1 MRAGHNPLFNASILI
16 MTRPRLLFCTSRFPY
31 PVIAGYGLRV
41 FNLTSQLA
49 QFFDVTLV
57 SLGSCASKDV
67 EEFKARTGVI
77 EVHCIPHGRFTAL
90 RGALKALLT
99 GMPLQVG
106 YYSNPAFESRIRE
119 LTPKADIGIFHLIRT
134 SSAWKGGARL
144 PVVLE
149 MCDAI
154 SANFSQTA
162 QESPWWSPWRVV
174 SAIEAPRTLRFER
187 SECNRFNLTTMHA
200 NKDAAYVG
208 IPESHLLVST
218 QGVNLAELPYKSPKV
233 RSGRSIVLIGKMDF
247 FPNWHGAAWF
257 AKAVLPLLP
266 HDVTLKV
273 VGDCSAKVRRRL
285 EVLPRVIVT
294 GRVESLSAACDDAFA
309 AIAPM
314 HVATGIQ
321 NKVLEY
327 FALGLPSVVSPSV
340 ASGLLPSAQ
349 GACHLATTPQDWSAA
364 INRVASDLD
373 AAERMTQLARD
384 YALREHSWDRIGEEY
399 VQRLQ
404 QLLTRRS
411 TSSRHSSD

>member
-1 MRAGHNPLFNASILI
+1 
-16 MTRPRLLFCTSRFPY
+16 MTRPHLLFCTSRFPY

-49 QFFDVTLV
+49 KFFDITLV
-57 SLGSCASKDV
+57 SLGAPASNDI
-67 EEFKARTGVI
+67 EEFKDRTGIV
-77 EVHCIPHGRFTAL
+77 EVHCIPHGRITSL

-99 GMPLQVG
+99 GLPLQVG
-106 YYSNPAFESRIRE
+106 YYTNPAFERLIRD
-119 LTPKADIGIFHLIRT
+119 LSLNADIGIFHLIRT
-134 SSAWKGGARL
+134 SSAWKGYASL

-162 QESPWWSPWRVV
+162 QEGAWWSPWRVI

-187 SECNRFNLTTMHA
+187 GECKRFNLITMHA
-200 NKDAAYVG
+200 RKDAAYVG
-208 IPESHLLVST
+208 IPESNLLVST
-218 QGVNLAELPYKSPKV
+218 QGVNLADLPYKSPKQ

-247 FPNWHGAAWF
+247 FPNWHGAEWF

-273 VGDCSAKVRRRL
+273 VGDCSERIRGRL
-285 EVLPRVIVT
+285 EALERVIVT
-294 GRVESLSAACDDAFA
+294 GRVESLSAACDDAFV

-327 FALGLPSVVSPSV
+327 FAMGLPSVVSPSV
-340 ASGLLPSAQ
+340 ASGLLPSAH
-349 GACHLATTPQDWSAA
+349 GTCHSASTPQEWSDA
-364 INRVASDLD
+364 IHRIASDLE
-373 AAERMTQLARD
+373 AAERMTQLARH
-384 YALREHSWDRIGEEY
+384 YALREHSWDRIGEDY

-404 QLLTRRS
+404 QLLSCRS
-411 TSSRHSSD
+411 TSAPHASH

>member
-1 MRAGHNPLFNASILI
+1 

-41 FNLTSQLA
+41 LNLTSQLA
-49 QFFDVTLV
+49 KFFDVTLV
-57 SLGSCASKDV
+57 SLGSPPAKDV
-67 EEFKARTGVI
+67 EEFKARTGI
-77 EVHCIPHGRFTAL
+77 LEVHCIPHGRMTSLCGVF
-90 RGALKALLT
+90 KALLT
-99 GMPLQVG
+99 GLPLQVG
-106 YYSNPAFESRIRE
+106 YYSNRVFESRIRE
-119 LTPKADIGIFHLIRT
+119 LTPKIDIGIFHLIRT
-134 SSAWKGGARL
+134 SSAWKGDARH

-162 QESPWWSPWRVV
+162 QEGAWWSPWRII

-187 SECNRFNLTTMHA
+187 GECKRFNMITMHA
-200 NKDAAYVG
+200 HKDAAYVG
-208 IPESHLLVST
+208 IPENQLLVST
-218 QGVNLAELPYKSPKV
+218 QGVNLAQLPYKSPRA
-233 RSGRSIVLIGKMDF
+233 RSGRSIALIGKMDF
-247 FPNWHGAAWF
+247 FPNWHGAEWF
-257 AKAVLPLLP
+257 AKSVLPLLP
-266 HDVTLKV
+266 HDITLKV
-273 VGDCSAKVRRRL
+273 VGDCSAKIRNRL
-285 EVLPRVIVT
+285 EALPRVIVT

-327 FALGLPSVVSPSV
+327 FAMGLPSVVSPSV

-349 GACHLATTPQDWSAA
+349 DTCHSATTPQDWSAA
-364 INRVASDLD
+364 INRIASDLD
-373 AAERMTQLARD
+373 ATERMTQLARD

-404 QLLTRRS
+404 QLLASRS
-411 TSSRHSSD
+411 TSAPDASH

>member
-1 MRAGHNPLFNASILI
+1 MN
-16 MTRPRLLFCTSRFPY
+16 RPHLLFCTSRFPY

-49 QFFDVTLV
+49 KFFDITLV
-57 SLGSCASKDV
+57 CLGTPPSNDV
-67 EEFKARTGVI
+67 EEFKARTGI
-77 EVHCIPHGRFTAL
+77 LEVHCIPHGRITSL
-90 RGALKALLT
+90 LGALKALLT

-106 YYSNPAFESRIRE
+106 YYTNPDFERMIRE
-119 LTPKADIGIFHLIRT
+119 LTPKVDIGIFHLIRT
-134 SSAWKGGARL
+134 SSAWKGNAGL

-162 QESPWWSPWRVV
+162 KEGAWWSPWRII
-174 SAIEAPRTLRFER
+174 SAVEAPRTLRFER
-187 SECNRFNLTTMHA
+187 AESKRFNLITMHA
-200 NKDAAYVG
+200 HKDAAYVG

-218 QGVNLAELPYKSPKV
+218 QGVNLAELPYKSPKR

-247 FPNWHGAAWF
+247 FPNWHGAEWF

-273 VGDCSAKVRRRL
+273 VGDCSIQIRSRL
-285 EVLPRVIVT
+285 EALPRVVVT
-294 GRVESLSAACDDAFA
+294 GRVESLSCACDDAFA

-314 HVATGIQ
+314 QVATGIQ

-327 FALGLPSVVSPSV
+327 FAMGLPSIVSPSV

-349 GACHLATTPQDWSAA
+349 GVCHSATTPQDWSAA
-364 INRVASDLD
+364 INYIASDLD

-384 YALREHSWDRIGEEY
+384 YAYREHSWDRIGEDY

-404 QLLTRRS
+404 QLLT
-411 TSSRHSSD
+411 